1 MDAYDSKSKL
11 HSERT
16 AFSLLAGVHLK
27 QNWRRLEAVLLQSKL
42 LSATVLLFIV
52 GYCWLSFALFYRAMR
67 FVGAFPGLGDLLV
80 ERMVFILFAFLF
92 ALLLISNLVISY
104 SNLFRNRETNFLH
117 SLPISPNAIFQWKF
131 MESTVVA
138 SWAFLFLIA
147 PLLAAYGLVED
158 VDWTFY
164 PVTVLM
170 VLMFVI
176 LPAIAGAWSSIGLAR
191 YMDRRFFQYT
201 TLGLGILALIGLA
214 FWLKPDV
221 VTDDMLETRVMLV
234 LDRLLKNTQ
243 FSQFAFLPS
252 YWLASGMISWSEGA
266 ISATGFFLLVML
278 SYGLFWGKFTMVM
291 AGSPFY
297 EAASAVQ
304 SRGPMV
310 SRWKWVQWLN
320 RNRNGGSKPW
330 KPGFLER
337 FFSFLFWMPQDYR
350 AVLVKDVRVF
360 WRDTSQWGQS
370 LLLFGLLAAYIVN
383 LKNFSSKLNNPFWI
397 HLISY
402 MNLGACSLNL
412 ATLTTRFV
420 FPQFSLEGKRLWI
433 VGMAPIGLKK
443 VIGIKYTLACL
454 ISMSITGML
463 IFMSCHMLNMPWM
476 QITYF
481 TFVIAVMALTLN
493 GLAMGLGV
501 IYPNFKEDNP
511 SKIVSGFG
519 GTFCLVLSF
528 LYIVGSIALLAIG
541 SPWRDHT
548 STWMITLGWVSF
560 TTLSLGL
567 GVIPYRIGV
576 HRLRHMEI

>member
-1 MDAYDSKSKL
+1 MPTTESIDPQHTGK
-11 HSERT
+11 T
-16 AFSLLAGVHLK
+16 AFSLLAGVHMK
-27 QNWRRLEAVLLQSKL
+27 QNWRRLTSVLKQSKL
-42 LSATVLLFIV
+42 LSITVLFFIV

-80 ERMVFILFAFLF
+80 ERMIFILFAFLF
-92 ALLLISNLVISY
+92 ALLLISNMVISY
-104 SNLFRNRETNFLH
+104 SNLFRNKETSFLH
-117 SLPISPNAIFQWKF
+117 SLPIPPNTIFQWKF
-131 MESTVVA
+131 LESTLVA

-147 PLLAAYGLVED
+147 PLLAAFGIVER

-164 PVTVLM
+164 PLM
-170 VLMFVI
+170 VVMILLFVI
-176 LPAIAGAWSSIGLAR
+176 LPAIAGAWSAIGLAR

-201 TLGLGILALIGLA
+201 TLGLAIVALLSLA

-252 YWLASGMISWSEGA
+252 YWLASGVISWSEGA
-266 ISATGFFLLVML
+266 YSATSFFMLVLL
-278 SYGLFWGKFTMVM
+278 SYGLFWGKVTSAL
-291 AGSPFY
+291 AGTPFY
-297 EAASAVQ
+297 EAGSAVQ
-304 SRGPMV
+304 SRG
-310 SRWKWVQWLN
+310 SLTSSWKWWQRWQQKKAKRSN
-320 RNRNGGSKPW
+320 HWS
-330 KPGFLER
+330 PGVLDR
-337 FFSFLFWMPQDYR
+337 FCSILFWIPSDNR

-360 WRDTSQWGQS
+360 WRDTTQWGQS
-370 LLLFGLLAAYIVN
+370 LLLFGLLAAYIIN

-433 VGMAPIGLKK
+433 VGMAPLGLNK
-443 VIGIKYTLACL
+443 VIRIKYTLACL
-454 ISMSITGML
+454 ISMAITGTL
-463 IFMSCHMLNMPWM
+463 IFTSCRMLKMPAS
-476 QITYF
+476 QIAYF
-481 TFVIAVMALTLN
+481 TLVIAIMTLTLN

-528 LYIVGSIALLAIG
+528 LYIVGGIVLLALA
-541 SPWRDHT
+541 SPWRDHQQ
-548 STWMITLGWVSF
+548 TWIIAAGWTCF
-560 TTLSLGL
+560 TVLSLVL
-567 GVIPYRIGV
+567 GYLPYHIGV
-576 HRLRHMEI
+576 RRLKHLEI

>member
-1 MDAYDSKSKL
+1 MATPESIVVQNTEKSP
-11 HSERT
+11 
-16 AFSLLAGVHLK
+16 FSLLAGVHLK
-27 QNWRRLEAVLLQSKL
+27 QNWRRLVSVLKQSKL
-42 LSATVLLFIV
+42 LSATVLLFIF

-80 ERMVFILFAFLF
+80 ERMIFILFAFLF
-92 ALLLISNLVISY
+92 ALLLISNMVISY
-104 SNLFRNRETNFLH
+104 SNLFRNKETSFLH
-117 SLPISPNAIFQWKF
+117 CLPIPPNTIFQWKF
-131 MESTVVA
+131 LESTVVA

-147 PLLAAYGLVED
+147 PLLAAFGIVEN

-164 PVTVLM
+164 PLTVLM
-170 VLMFVI
+170 IFLFVI
-176 LPAIAGAWSSIGLAR
+176 LPAIAGAWAAIGLAR

-201 TLGLGILALIGLA
+201 TLGLALIALLSLA

-252 YWLASGMISWSEGA
+252 YWLASGVISWSEGA
-266 ISATGFFLLVML
+266 VSATGFFILVLL
-278 SYGLFWGKFTMVM
+278 SYGLFWGRVTTVM

-297 EAASAVQ
+297 DAASAVQ
-304 SRGPMV
+304 SRGSLV
-310 SRWKWVQWLN
+310 HHWKWLQRWQVKRDRQQNKW
-320 RNRNGGSKPW
+320 S
-330 KPGFLER
+330 PGFLDR
-337 FFSFLFWMPQDYR
+337 FFSLLFWIPNDNR

-360 WRDTSQWGQS
+360 WRDTTQWGQS
-370 LLLFGLLAAYIVN
+370 LLLFGLLAAYIIN

-433 VGMAPIGLKK
+433 VGMAPLGLNK
-443 VIGIKYTLACL
+443 VIRIKYTLACL
-454 ISMSITGML
+454 ISMAITGTL
-463 IFMSCHMLNMPWM
+463 IFTSCRMLKMPAS
-476 QITYF
+476 QIIYF
-481 TFVIAVMALTLN
+481 TLIIAIMTLTLN

-501 IYPNFKEDNP
+501 IYPNFREDNP

-528 LYIVGSIALLAIG
+528 LYIVGSIVLLALG
-541 SPWRDHT
+541 SPWRDHQQ
-548 STWMITLGWVSF
+548 TWIMITGWSCF
-560 TTLSLGL
+560 MTLSLML
-567 GVIPYRIGV
+567 GYLPYHIGV
-576 HRLRHMEI
+576 RRLRHLEI